1 TVSDFF
7 SSELAEKFARDDTNV
22 IESGHPLLNREEPV
36 IDRVGNKRWHS
47 TTKVPIRNSEGKV
60 TGLVAISRDITE
72 SKLAEQALQEANTD
86 LARHKDELQK
96 TLSELQRS
104 HEDLKSAQ
112 FQLIQAEKMQSI
124 GRLAAGVAHEVK
136 NPLGILRMG
145 VDYLHKN
152 FKPADENEGLILD
165 DMADAIQR
173 ADSIIHGLLDFSAPH
188 ALDCH
193 HGNINVVAEQ
203 SLSLMRHAMNEGNV
217 KLVRELGEGL
227 PAVWF
232 DKNKIKQVF
241 VNLLTNAV
249 HAMPE
254 GGTLTVRTRFE
265 QLRSSPLER
274 DEGSRQ
280 AELRRNGDGLVIAEI
295 LDTGSGIPDNKLAQ
309 IFDPFFTT
317 KETGKG
323 TGLGL
328 SVTKKIMELHG
339 GTLEIR
345 NRKEGGVLV
354 ELLFRV

>member
-72 SKLAEQALQEANTD
+72 SKLAEQALQEANTE

-145 VDYLHKN
+145 ADYLAKN
-152 FKPADENEGLILD
+152 LTSPDENVALILA
-165 DMADAIQR
+165 DMTDAIKR
-173 ADSIIHGLLDFSAPH
+173 ADGIIMGLLDFSVPH
-188 ALDCH
+188 ALDAH
-193 HGNINVVAEQ
+193 AEDLSAIMEQ
-203 SLSLMRHAMNEGNV
+203 SVALVRHLLNEGCI
-217 KLVRELGEGL
+217 KLTRELAEGL
-227 PAVWF
+227 P
-232 DKNKIKQVF
+232 
-241 VNLLTNAV
+241 
-249 HAMPE
+249 
-254 GGTLTVRTRFE
+254 
-265 QLRSSPLER
+265 
-274 DEGSRQ
+274 
-280 AELRRNGDGLVIAEI
+280 
-295 LDTGSGIPDNKLAQ
+295 
-309 IFDPFFTT
+309 
-317 KETGKG
+317 
-323 TGLGL
+323 
-328 SVTKKIMELHG
+328 
-339 GTLEIR
+339 
-345 NRKEGGVLV
+345 
-354 ELLFRV
+354 

>member
-1 TVSDFF
+1 MTKF
-7 SSELAEKFARDDTNV
+7 SEDDADV
-22 IESGHPLLNREEPV
+22 IRSGHPLLNREEPV
-36 IDRVGNKRWHS
+36 LDRIGNKRWHS

-72 SKLAEQALQEANTD
+72 SKLAEQALQEANTE
-86 LARHKDELQK
+86 LARHKDELQR
-96 TLSELQRS
+96 TLTELQQS
-104 HEDLKSAQ
+104 HEALKSAQ

-145 VDYLHKN
+145 VDYLRKN

-165 DMADAIQR
+165 DMADAIHR
-173 ADSIIHGLLDFSAPH
+173 ADGIIHGLLDFSAPH

-193 HGNINVVAEQ
+193 HEDFNAVADQ
-203 SLSLMRHAMNEGNV
+203 SLSLMRHALNEGSV
-217 KLVRELGEGL
+217 KLVRELAIDL
-227 PAVWF
+227 PAVWL
-232 DKNKIKQVF
+232 DRNKIKQVF
-241 VNLLTNAV
+241 VNVLTNAV
-249 HAMPE
+249 HAMPQ
-254 GGTLTVRTRFE
+254 GGTLTVRTLFRQSHSIPF
-265 QLRSSPLER
+265 ER

-280 AELRRNGDGLVIAEI
+280 ADHRRNGDGLVVAEI
-295 LDTGSGIPDNKLAQ
+295 SDTGTGIPDSKLAQ
-309 IFDPFFTT
+309 IYDPFFTT

-328 SVTKKIMELHG
+328 TVTKKIMELHG